1 MAAEPKPAANSLT
14 IKGLGGIQAL
24 ILGTVVAIV
33 GKKLGVEGADL
44 ALLKEAGSD
53 VVALGLALFA
63 EICVI
68 VSVIGRARAKGPLS
82 GVVKAKP
89 AEALEEP
96 PH

>member
-1 MAAEPKPAANSLT
+1 MSGLPEGKPAKNSLT
-14 IKGLGGIQAL
+14 IKGLSGIQAL

-44 ALLKEAGSD
+44 AILKEAGGD

-63 EICVI
+63 QVCVI
-68 VSVIGRARAKGPLS
+68 AGVIGRARAKGPLN

-89 AEALEEP
+89 AEEP